1 MKIFPVLLIGL
12 LVSTYGAIC
21 QSPISSPALH
31 YHIAKV
37 QLKTTNT
44 VETGIL
50 FSLTDSMVILVP
62 RRELK
67 SELKRLNLSY
77 GGTLPPTDSLT
88 SILQLSSYRAADI
101 SKLTIHRPNAAVV
114 GMLAGVAGGVVLTY
128 AQPVDF
134 VEEVLTL
141 GNRGIVYTSRLM
153 LYIPSFAM
161 LCSVLGKSMSIKKI
175 KAKQGLVYS
184 DVQAR
189 FLKYTIVEQLNQAR
203 LYTQ

>member
-1 MKIFPVLLIGL
+1 M
-12 LVSTYGAIC
+12 
-21 QSPISSPALH
+21 
-31 YHIAKV
+31 
-37 QLKTTNT
+37 
-44 VETGIL
+44 
-50 FSLTDSMVILVP
+50 DSVVILVP

-67 SELKRLNLSY
+67 SALKRLNLQY
-77 GGTLPPTDSLT
+77 GGTLPQIDSLT

-114 GMLAGVAGGVVLTY
+114 GMLAGVGGGVVLTY

-134 VEEVLTL
+134 VVSAFV
-141 GNRGIVYTSRLM
+141 GRRGIIYTTRLM
-153 LYIPSFAM
+153 LYTPFFAM

-175 KAKQGLVYS
+175 KAKQGLAYS